1 MNIRFVF
8 FFIIITLFKLCLHQV
23 HSRIQNFTL
32 MEKQKLEQIYILNPV
47 TTIVNINFTFYHEN
61 IDIDH
66 QIEEVSLTKCP
77 QL

>member
-1 MNIRFVF
+1 M
-8 FFIIITLFKLCLHQV
+8 
-23 HSRIQNFTL
+23 L
-32 MEKQKLEQIYILNPV
+32 MEKQKLEQIYILNPM
-47 TTIVNINFTFYHEN
+47 TTKIFTFYHEN